1 MSTPGSKRILIVEEH
16 SFLRRALRRWLE
28 TMFPECQVIEAA
40 NGQQAIVAAEA
51 SLPDVILLDIYLSG
65 LSSLETRASLM
76 TILPTTPIVVLTGYE
91 VEAQYVHTQ
100 KNGTSIYVSRDR
112 TTELRSTLAS
122 LLSGQST
129 SIRHL

>member
-1 MSTPGSKRILIVEEH
+1 
-16 SFLRRALRRWLE
+16 
-28 TMFPECQVIEAA
+28 
-40 NGQQAIVAAEA
+40 
-51 SLPDVILLDIYLSG
+51 
-65 LSSLETRASLM
+65 M